1 MLRVIVSIILH
12 LYKVQVGTTCKLD
25 SISQCVHS
33 ITCIHRFRCCNQ
45 KSRNFDAAKLIP
57 GCKKGKHCS
66 EHHENYT
73 YAAYTTF
80 MMDTVS

>member
-1 MLRVIVSIILH
+1 MY
-12 LYKVQVGTTCKLD
+12 LYT
-25 SISQCVHS
+25 
-33 ITCIHRFRCCNQ
+33 HRFKCCNQ
-45 KSRNFDAAKLIP
+45 KSQNCDAAKLIP

-80 MMDTVS
+80 MMDTVRLASVRIETGLFVQTTVNIDHCKQNLHP